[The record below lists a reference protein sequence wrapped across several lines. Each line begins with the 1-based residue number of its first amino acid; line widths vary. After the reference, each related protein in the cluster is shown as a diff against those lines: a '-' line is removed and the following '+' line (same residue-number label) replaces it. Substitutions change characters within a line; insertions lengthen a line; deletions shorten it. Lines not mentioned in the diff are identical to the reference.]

1 MHVQVVDTTER
12 EGDGAWRCTQVTEP
26 TLSDYSWSRGV
37 CVWRERGEEKR
48 EEQKEVQRDGGEER
62 SFEPLPP
69 CCLTPLQTEPEL

>member
-1 MHVQVVDTTER
+1 MVP
-12 EGDGAWRCTQVTEP
+12 GDAP
-26 TLSDYSWSRGV
+26 KSLSQHYRTIPGRVV

-69 CCLTPLQTEPEL
+69 VASPPSRQSRSCELG